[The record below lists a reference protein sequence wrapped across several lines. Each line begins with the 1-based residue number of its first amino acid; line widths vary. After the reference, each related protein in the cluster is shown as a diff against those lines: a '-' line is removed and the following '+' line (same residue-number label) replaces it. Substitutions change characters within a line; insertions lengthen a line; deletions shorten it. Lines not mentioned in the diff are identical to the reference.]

1 MALEAIHLYPG
12 VGMAA
17 LTELAR
23 CIDRYRLATLV
34 VTAVTTYTLNQAMF
48 LCAYALVHGIVALMQ
63 KKPHMV
69 LTHDLYRLDAF
80 LRCADLTAC
89 RR

>member
-1 MALEAIHLYPG
+1 MALEAIHLYSG
-12 VGMAA
+12 IGMAA

-23 CIDRYRLATLV
+23 CIDRYRLAILV

-48 LCAYALVHGIVALMQ
+48 LCAYAFVHGIVALMQ

-69 LTHDLYRLDAF
+69 LAHDPDRLDAL
-80 LRCADLTAC
+80 LRCADLTTC
-89 RR
+89 GW